1 MDREWYQQSL
11 MPPEVWEFTL
21 RLGVIP
27 STDHVQWLVEA
38 KDPISG
44 ILIAQVSGPHA
55 TYTRLPEAL
64 GHATAKLEELVAT
77 ELAPF

>member
-1 MDREWYQQSL
+1 V
-11 MPPEVWEFTL
+11 EV
-21 RLGVIP
+21 
-27 STDHVQWLVEA
+27 

-44 ILIAQVSGPHA
+44 ILIAQASGPHA

-64 GHATAKLEELVAT
+64 GHATAKLEELVAS